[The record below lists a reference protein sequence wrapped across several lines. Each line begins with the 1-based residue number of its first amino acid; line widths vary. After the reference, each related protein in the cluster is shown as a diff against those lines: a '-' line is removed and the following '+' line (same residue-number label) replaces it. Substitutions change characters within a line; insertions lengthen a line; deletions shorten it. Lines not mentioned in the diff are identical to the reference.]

1 MWWLAVFTTKGDD
14 WQENLKVNGFL
25 FSLSPRGNHAADLL
39 SGPWSPKRKVGLSST
54 LEVNFQE
61 SPGFWKFSEAPVV
74 SWDKSGLLG
83 QSGFRHPISM
93 LLSPLLTPWL
103 VGKRK
108 THPSKV
114 KNLRMRAVCC
124 FLNLWSS
131 SYMILSF
138 YFILFLFCYHC
149 YVFWLLFLCGVKFD
163 LYKERGSMRLYF
175 FLIYVHSLYNLAS
188 VTWLPVL
195 CRFLIYKTACQY
207 QFCFICKT
215 LTVSHFSYIIWP
227 Q

>member
-1 MWWLAVFTTKGDD
+1 MAFSTYNRFFNVLWIFLQYCAQWYFYRVIRLDGSQQGDD
-14 WQENLKVNGFL
+14 WQENLKVDGFL
-25 FSLSPRGNHAADLL
+25 FSLSPRVNRAADLL

-54 LEVNFQE
+54 LEANFQE
-61 SPGFWKFSEAPVV
+61 SPGIWKFFEAPVI
-74 SWDKSGLLG
+74 SQDKSGLLG
-83 QSGFRHPISM
+83 QSGFGHPISV
-93 LLSPLLTPWL
+93 LLSPPLPPWL

-108 THPSKV
+108 TPPSKV

-149 YVFWLLFLCGVKFD
+149 YVFWLLFLCEVKFV

-175 FLIYVHSLYNLAS
+175 F
-188 VTWLPVL
+188 
-195 CRFLIYKTACQY
+195 
-207 QFCFICKT
+207 
-215 LTVSHFSYIIWP
+215 
-227 Q
+227 